1 VKIFVE
7 GMMGAA
13 GALAAATA
21 VFAGERLAA
30 VGFFA
35 GGFAAGPSD
44 FFIGRNQS
52 I

>member
-1 VKIFVE
+1 
-7 GMMGAA
+7 MMGAA
-13 GALAAATA
+13 GALCAAATA

-35 GGFAAGPSD
+35 DGFAAGPSD
-44 FFIGRNQS
+44 FFIGRSQS